1 MAVVVG
7 YDGSDVSKQAVAFA
21 AQEAQIRRLPLQVIT
36 AWDQPMVDLGMG
48 AGSVVD
54 PDLSQV
60 IENRAGEVATE
71 GADLARPAGGE
82 VTTTVVPGPAAAALV
97 QLSQSADV
105 VVVGSH
111 RRQMMADL
119 LLGGVSRQVATHASC
134 PVIVVRGR
142 ADAHQR
148 VAVGI
153 DGSEGA
159 RRALDFAFDEASRR
173 GWELRVVHAW
183 DVAVIGFDVDASTY
197 PPGGILD
204 DVRDVET
211 RLSAEVLAGHTA
223 RYPEVHVQIRVER
236 GSAARVLVDAASDC
250 DLLVC
255 GSRGRGGF
263 SALLLGSVSHK
274 VLHHCPSS
282 VAIVP

>member
-1 MAVVVG
+1 MAVIVG
-7 YDGSDVSKQAVAFA
+7 YDGSDVAKRAVAFA
-21 AQEAQIRRLPLQVIT
+21 AQEAQIRRVPLQVVT

-60 IENRAGEVATE
+60 IENRAGEVAAE
-71 GADLARPAGGE
+71 GAEAVHLIGVE
-82 VTTTVVPGPAAAALV
+82 VTAAVVSGPAAAALV
-97 QLSQSADV
+97 ELSHSADL

-111 RRQMMADL
+111 RRQVMAGL
-119 LLGGVSRQVATHASC
+119 LLGGVSRQVATHAAC
-134 PVIVVRGR
+134 PVVVVRR
-142 ADAHQR
+142 AEQMHR
-148 VAVGI
+148 RLAVGI
-153 DGSEGA
+153 DGSQGA

-173 GWELRVVHAW
+173 GWSLRVVHAW

-197 PPGGILD
+197 PRGGILD

-223 RYPEVHVQIRVER
+223 QYPDVDVQVRVER
-236 GSAARVLVDAASDC
+236 GSAARVLVDSAVDC

-274 VLHHCPSS
+274 VLHHAPCS

>member
-7 YDGSDVSKQAVAFA
+7 YDGSEVSKRAVAFA
-21 AQEAQIRRLPLQVIT
+21 AQEAHTRRLPLQVIT

-60 IENRAGEVATE
+60 IENRALEVVAE
-71 GADLARPAGGE
+71 GAELARAAGAE
-82 VTTTVVPGPAAAALV
+82 VTTAVVAGPAAAALV
-97 QLSQSADV
+97 QHSQGADA

-119 LLGGVSRQVATHASC
+119 LLGGVSRQVATHAAC
-134 PVIVVRGR
+134 PVVVVRGQQES
-142 ADAHQR
+142 HQR

-173 GWELRVVHAW
+173 GWSLRVVHAW

-197 PPGGILD
+197 PQGGILD

-223 RYPEVHVQIRVER
+223 RYPDVEVQIRVER

-274 VLHHCPSS
+274 VLHHAACT

>member
-1 MAVVVG
+1 MAVIVG
-7 YDGSDVSKQAVAFA
+7 YDGSDGSRRAMAFA
-21 AQEAQIRRLPLQVIT
+21 TEEAHIRGVPLQVVT

-60 IENRAGEVATE
+60 IENRAGEVAAE
-71 GADLARPAGGE
+71 GAELARKSGLE
-82 VTTTVVPGPAAAALV
+82 VSTGVVTGPAAAALV
-97 QLSQSADV
+97 ELSRDADLI
-105 VVVGSH
+105 VVGSH

-119 LLGGVSRQVATHASC
+119 LLGGVSRQVATHAAC
-134 PVIVVRGR
+134 PVVVVRGQQES
-142 ADAHQR
+142 HQR

-173 GWELRVVHAW
+173 GWSLRVVHAW

-197 PPGGILD
+197 PQGGILD

-223 RYPEVHVQIRVER
+223 RYPDVEVQIRVER

-274 VLHHCPSS
+274 VLHHAACT

>member
-7 YDGSDVSKQAVAFA
+7 YDGSEVSKRAVAFA
-21 AQEAQIRRLPLQVIT
+21 AQEAHTRRLPLQVIT

-60 IENRAGEVATE
+60 IENRALEVVAE
-71 GADLARPAGGE
+71 GAELARAACAE
-82 VTTTVVPGPAAAALV
+82 VTTAVVAGPAAAALV
-97 QLSQSADV
+97 QHSQGADA

-119 LLGGVSRQVATHASC
+119 LLGGVSRQVATHAAC
-134 PVIVVRGR
+134 PVFVVRG
-142 ADAHQR
+142 QR
-148 VAVGI
+148 ETHKRLAVGI
-153 DGSEGA
+153 DGSPGA

-173 GWELRVVHAW
+173 GWSLRVVHAW
-183 DVAVIGFDVDASTY
+183 DVAVIGFDVDSSTY
-197 PPGGILD
+197 PRGGILD
-204 DVRDVET
+204 DVREVET
-211 RLSAEVLAGHTA
+211 RLSAELLAGHTA
-223 RYPEVHVQIRVER
+223 RYPDVDVQIRVER
-236 GSAARVLVDAASDC
+236 GSAARVLVDAADDC

-274 VLHHCPSS
+274 VLHHCPCT

>member
-7 YDGSDVSKQAVAFA
+7 YDGSEVSRRAMAFA
-21 AQEAQIRRLPLQVIT
+21 TEEAHIRGVPLQVVT

-60 IENRAGEVATE
+60 IENRAGEVAAE
-71 GADLARPAGGE
+71 GAELARKSGLE
-82 VTTTVVPGPAAAALV
+82 VSTGVVTGPAAAALV
-97 QLSQSADV
+97 ELSRDADLI
-105 VVVGSH
+105 VVGSH

-119 LLGGVSRQVATHASC
+119 LLGGVSRQVATHAAC
-134 PVIVVRGR
+134 PVVVVRGQQES
-142 ADAHQR
+142 HQR

-173 GWELRVVHAW
+173 GWSLRVVHAW

-197 PPGGILD
+197 PQGGILD

-223 RYPEVHVQIRVER
+223 RYPDVEVQIRVER

-274 VLHHCPSS
+274 VLHHAACT